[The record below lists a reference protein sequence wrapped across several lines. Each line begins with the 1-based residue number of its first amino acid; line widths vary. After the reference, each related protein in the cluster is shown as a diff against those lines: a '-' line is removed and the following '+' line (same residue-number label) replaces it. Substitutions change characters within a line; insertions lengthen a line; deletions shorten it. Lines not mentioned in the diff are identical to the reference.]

1 MANNLFF
8 EVFDIDIRQNE
19 LAFYKFEASFIA
31 FIQVNSP
38 YKRLE
43 KIARN
48 VITQLLGGEFR
59 TQKTE
64 QL

>member
-8 EVFDIDIRQNE
+8 EVFDIDIRQNKFA
-19 LAFYKFEASFIA
+19 LYKFEASFIA
-31 FIQVNSP
+31 FIQINSP
-38 YKRLE
+38 YKRLK

-48 VITQLLGGEFR
+48 VIAQLLGGELR
-59 TQKTE
+59 TQKTK

>member
-8 EVFDIDIRQNE
+8 EVFDIDIRQNQ
-19 LAFYKFEASFIA
+19 LALYKFEASFIA
-31 FIQVNSP
+31 FIQIDSP

-43 KIARN
+43 KITRN
-48 VITQLLGGEFR
+48 VITQLLGGELR
-59 TQKTE
+59 TQKTK